1 MDKNLTYQAALD
13 ELNQIAI
20 DMESEK
26 ISIDELA
33 EKVKRA
39 SLLLRFCNAKLKNTE
54 DDVRKILG
62 EIS

>member
-1 MDKNLTYQAALD
+1 MDKNLTYQSALD

-20 DMESEK
+20 DMESEI

-39 SLLLRFCNAKLKNTE
+39 SILLRICNAKLKSTE

>member
-1 MDKNLTYQAALD
+1 MDKNITYQAALD

-20 DMESEK
+20 DMENEK

-39 SLLLRFCNAKLKNTE
+39 SLLLRICNAKLKSTE
-54 DDVRKILG
+54 DDVKKILG

>member
-1 MDKNLTYQAALD
+1 MDKNLTYQSALD

-39 SLLLRFCNAKLKNTE
+39 SILLRICNAKLKSTE

>member
-39 SLLLRFCNAKLKNTE
+39 SVLLRICNAKLKSTE

>member
-39 SLLLRFCNAKLKNTE
+39 SLLLRFCNAKLKSTE

-62 EIS
+62 EIN